1 MSAGS
6 DEIVR
11 ELHIEATPA
20 QVFPYF
26 VDPGKLLAWKAVSA
40 EAEARPGGRFRM
52 DVTGRGD
59 VAVGSYLEV
68 SPPHRVV
75 FTWSWEGDEDS
86 IAEPGVVEV
95 TLAPDGEGT
104 RLRLVHRGLK
114 PDKSAGSAAGWTHY
128 LARLAVAARGDDPG
142 PDPWAAPQ
150 PQQADTPL
158 RTVMLD
164 TEHWGLIDVASMM
177 RQLGAGS

>member
-1 MSAGS
+1 MPARS

-11 ELHIEATPA
+11 ELHIDATPA

-26 VDPGKLLAWKAVSA
+26 VDPGKLIAWKAVAA

-59 VAVGSYLEV
+59 VAVGSYVEV

-75 FTWSWEGDEDS
+75 FTWSWEGDEES
-86 IAEPGVVEV
+86 IAAPGVVEV
-95 TLAPDGEGT
+95 TLSPDGEGT
-104 RLRLVHRGLK
+104 RLRLVHRGIK
-114 PDKSAGSAAGWTHY
+114 PGHGAKSEAGWEHY
-128 LARLAVAARGDDPG
+128 LSRLARVARGEDPG

-150 PQQADTPL
+150 PEPSRHQ
-158 RTVMLD
+158 
-164 TEHWGLIDVASMM
+164 
-177 RQLGAGS
+177 

>member
-75 FTWSWEGDEDS
+75 FTWSWEGEAVGDRTR
-86 IAEPGVVEV
+86 PG
-95 TLAPDGEGT
+95 
-104 RLRLVHRGLK
+104 
-114 PDKSAGSAAGWTHY
+114 
-128 LARLAVAARGDDPG
+128 LAV
-142 PDPWAAPQ
+142 
-150 PQQADTPL
+150 PL
-158 RTVMLD
+158 RAHACGDRGTPGRVRHDL
-164 TEHWGLIDVASMM
+164 HHAPGRGVHAGL
-177 RQLGAGS
+177 LPAGP

>member
-40 EAEARPGGRFRM
+40 
-52 DVTGRGD
+52 
-59 VAVGSYLEV
+59 
-68 SPPHRVV
+68 
-75 FTWSWEGDEDS
+75 
-86 IAEPGVVEV
+86 
-95 TLAPDGEGT
+95 
-104 RLRLVHRGLK
+104 
-114 PDKSAGSAAGWTHY
+114 
-128 LARLAVAARGDDPG
+128 
-142 PDPWAAPQ
+142 
-150 PQQADTPL
+150 
-158 RTVMLD
+158 D

>member
-1 MSAGS
+1 MPAGS
-6 DEIVR
+6 DEIIR
-11 ELHIEATPA
+11 EVHIEATPA

-40 EAEARPGGRFRM
+40 EAEAKPGGRFRL

-59 VAVGSYLEV
+59 VAVGSYVEV

-75 FTWSWEGDEDS
+75 FTWSWEGDEES
-86 IAEPGVVEV
+86 IAEPGLVEV
-95 TLAPDGEGT
+95 TLSPDGEGT
-104 RLRLVHRGLK
+104 RLRLVHRGLQ

-128 LARLAVAARGDDPG
+128 LSRLARVAQGEDPG

-150 PQQADTPL
+150 PTP
-158 RTVMLD
+158 
-164 TEHWGLIDVASMM
+164 HP
-177 RQLGAGS
+177 QLSAHE